1 MDKQRNVETLE
12 EYNASKHLEAIKK
25 GDFDLYENE
34 YELVKGTLGLPVTFM
49 QLEELEQQMVL
60 LYNDKDFIEEYSGKH
75 TKNNMFITFLA
86 CYPNKNVV
94 KSLYMEKE
102 VSAGFDREG
111 KELFT
116 TALVPDPSTYVQ
128 RMRLKALATSIWNKA
143 NLKEI
148 SKAMREL
155 VENDGYKDEELL
167 ERRIIDDGL
176 SDERD
181 SFTLQNRKMAMDIKG
196 MKKPSSLQSIN
207 VFLDGGGEKANRI
220 IVEES
225 KNDAYDLLPKDEVEV
240 VE

>member
-1 MDKQRNVETLE
+1 MDKQRKVEPLE
-12 EYNASKHLEAIKK
+12 EYNVSNHLDAIKN

-34 YELVKGTLGLPVTFM
+34 YEIVKGSLGLPMEFM

-60 LYNDKDFIEEYSGKH
+60 LYNDADFVEEYSGKH
-75 TKNNMFITFLA
+75 TKNNKFIAFLA

-94 KSLYMEKE
+94 SQLFEK
-102 VSAGFDREG
+102 VD
-111 KELFT
+111 
-116 TALVPDPSTYVQ
+116 VPDGYDKDGHTLYKKEIRARTDKTVQ
-128 RMRLKALATSIWNKA
+128 RTRLKTLATAIWNKA

-148 SKAMREL
+148 SKAMRGL

-167 ERRIIDDGL
+167 ERRIIDDSL

-181 SFTLQNRKMAMDIKG
+181 SFTIQSRKMAMDIKG